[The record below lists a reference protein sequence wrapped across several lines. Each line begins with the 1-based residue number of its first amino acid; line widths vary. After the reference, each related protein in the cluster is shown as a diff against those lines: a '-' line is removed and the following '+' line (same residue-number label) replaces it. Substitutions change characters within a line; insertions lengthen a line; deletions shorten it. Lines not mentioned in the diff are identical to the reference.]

1 MFNCMDLSSIHDRF
15 VVWTGHTDIE
25 GGNMIVSGDISPG
38 YINTRNQFQMIDSE
52 ACDLFHNKIHPFMS
66 FTDCC
71 PQT

>member
-1 MFNCMDLSSIHDRF
+1 
-15 VVWTGHTDIE
+15 
-25 GGNMIVSGDISPG
+25 MIVSGDISPG